1 MRPSLSQGEN
11 SDSSQYTSLL
21 TPMLHTKSDDEAPTI
36 LKEMKDDTG
45 HSLDASKLSQIF
57 SELHVLQKPQLFM
70 HVTTTQPNHEYTETP
85 IRD

>member
-1 MRPSLSQGEN
+1 
-11 SDSSQYTSLL
+11 
-21 TPMLHTKSDDEAPTI
+21 MLHTKSDDEAPTI